1 MTSESGSDKSIGL
14 FDAVLLVCGAV
25 IGIGIFFTPS
35 KIAEMVSSPEMF
47 LAVWVVGGIF
57 TLFACFSF
65 AEMGAAYPE
74 LGQARA
80 LIEETLRAE

>member
-1 MTSESGSDKSIGL
+1 MTSESDKGLGL
-14 FDAVLLVCGAV
+14 FDSVLLVCGSV

-57 TLFACFSF
+57 TLFACF
-65 AEMGAAYPE
+65 
-74 LGQARA
+74 
-80 LIEETLRAE
+80 